1 MDSIVWFMS
10 ALCPRQRGEHNV
22 DGITGLSQLGRRLGT
37 IGLEGVANS
46 ELVAT
51 LPSNVGFENK
61 RAENGDVYVWL
72 PPDVLGKLNALREG
86 GQSYSDVIL
95 RLAKDERV

>member
-1 MDSIVWFMS
+1 MPYVCCEGHGLSIVWFMS

-46 ELVAT
+46 EH
-51 LPSNVGFENK
+51 NVE
-61 RAENGDVYVWL
+61 
-72 PPDVLGKLNALREG
+72 
-86 GQSYSDVIL
+86 
-95 RLAKDERV
+95 